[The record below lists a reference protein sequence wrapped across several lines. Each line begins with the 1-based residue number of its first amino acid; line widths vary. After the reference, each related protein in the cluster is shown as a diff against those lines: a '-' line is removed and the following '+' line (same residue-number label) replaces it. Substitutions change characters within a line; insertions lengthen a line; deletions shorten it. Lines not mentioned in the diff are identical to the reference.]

1 MTNASTLATLVSSEA
16 RWSSDNIWSTNDTY
30 IGQSIS
36 TLSSNQPS
44 ESESLSI
51 TAPSTPGTYYLLI
64 QGDISQVI
72 SESNESNNT
81 VVLTVVVTSLPDY
94 TISSLTSSSTTP
106 NAGQTITISCGQ
118 NQSGG
123 TGILNAVR
131 MQYRYSV
138 DAIWSSDDV
147 IIGTDTS
154 SISSSV
160 PSNSETITYMIPVGN
175 GTRYVLAM
183 ADAFA
188 EWNESNENNNTISIA
203 LNVGAANLPD
213 ITLTSIIATA
223 TSVNTGQSIT
233 VTCNQVISSAP
244 SVATTSNIEYRWSAD
259 QVWATTDL
267 LVGTSTSTFG
277 PTALSESEAITF
289 NIPNTPGT
297 YYLLLMADAGSV
309 ITESNENN
317 VFSIAFMVTAPTALP
332 DIYITGAAASATT
345 VIPGQLIDVSCNQF
359 SSISSMAL
367 DTVFLQYRWNT
378 VASATG
384 STLFGSDWSDL
395 GGGDASDPENQN
407 YTIPAGTGQ
416 RYIII
421 ICDWNNGVSE
431 SNETNNI
438 IIIPIT
444 VNAGMMEDT
453 NPQDASKS
461 MEAEAPAP
469 LQLDVFPNPA
479 RDYLRIQWNEELNDE
494 LPTIRIMDLSGKTHE
509 VQAERRKD
517 GLFLTLESLS
527 NGAYVMW
534 VQCGDRVA
542 VERFIVS
549 H

>member
-1 MTNASTLATLVSSEA
+1 
-16 RWSSDNIWSTNDTY
+16 
-30 IGQSIS
+30 
-36 TLSSNQPS
+36 
-44 ESESLSI
+44 
-51 TAPSTPGTYYLLI
+51 
-64 QGDISQVI
+64 
-72 SESNESNNT
+72 
-81 VVLTVVVTSLPDY
+81 
-94 TISSLTSSSTTP
+94 
-106 NAGQTITISCGQ
+106 
-118 NQSGG
+118 
-123 TGILNAVR
+123 
-131 MQYRYSV
+131 
-138 DAIWSSDDV
+138 
-147 IIGTDTS
+147 
-154 SISSSV
+154 
-160 PSNSETITYMIPVGN
+160 
-175 GTRYVLAM
+175 
-183 ADAFA
+183 
-188 EWNESNENNNTISIA
+188 
-203 LNVGAANLPD
+203 
-213 ITLTSIIATA
+213 
-223 TSVNTGQSIT
+223 
-233 VTCNQVISSAP
+233 
-244 SVATTSNIEYRWSAD
+244 
-259 QVWATTDL
+259 
-267 LVGTSTSTFG
+267 
-277 PTALSESEAITF
+277 
-289 NIPNTPGT
+289 
-297 YYLLLMADAGSV
+297 
-309 ITESNENN
+309 
-317 VFSIAFMVTAPTALP
+317 
-332 DIYITGAAASATT
+332 
-345 VIPGQLIDVSCNQF
+345 
-359 SSISSMAL
+359 MAL
-367 DTVFLQYRWNT
+367 DTVFIQYRWNT

-444 VNAGMMEDT
+444 VNAGMMEDP

-461 MEAEAPAP
+461 MQAEAPAP

>member
-1 MTNASTLATLVSSEA
+1 
-16 RWSSDNIWSTNDTY
+16 
-30 IGQSIS
+30 
-36 TLSSNQPS
+36 
-44 ESESLSI
+44 
-51 TAPSTPGTYYLLI
+51 
-64 QGDISQVI
+64 
-72 SESNESNNT
+72 
-81 VVLTVVVTSLPDY
+81 
-94 TISSLTSSSTTP
+94 
-106 NAGQTITISCGQ
+106 
-118 NQSGG
+118 
-123 TGILNAVR
+123 
-131 MQYRYSV
+131 
-138 DAIWSSDDV
+138 
-147 IIGTDTS
+147 
-154 SISSSV
+154 
-160 PSNSETITYMIPVGN
+160 
-175 GTRYVLAM
+175 
-183 ADAFA
+183 
-188 EWNESNENNNTISIA
+188 
-203 LNVGAANLPD
+203 
-213 ITLTSIIATA
+213 
-223 TSVNTGQSIT
+223 
-233 VTCNQVISSAP
+233 
-244 SVATTSNIEYRWSAD
+244 
-259 QVWATTDL
+259 
-267 LVGTSTSTFG
+267 
-277 PTALSESEAITF
+277 
-289 NIPNTPGT
+289 
-297 YYLLLMADAGSV
+297 MADAGSV

-317 VFSIAFMVTAPTALP
+317 VFSIAFTVTAPTALP

-345 VIPGQLIDVSCNQF
+345 VIPGQLIDVSFNQF
-359 SSISSMAL
+359 TSISSMAL

-494 LPTIRIMDLSGKTHE
+494 LPTIRIMDLPGKTHE

-517 GLFLTLESLS
+517 GLFLTLKSLS